1 VETSLGAEERPRVAD
16 LIPRVQL
23 RGAEVFAQ
31 HLEVALSDRYRSRL
45 FPLYGDA
52 HHEQR
57 AWIGD
62 AAPVDISA
70 ARAGQGPLAMAPAVA
85 SLKRRVR
92 AFAPHIVVAHG
103 GNPLRFAAAAG
114 LQKRAPIVYIRVAA
128 VTPDLRTPARSASV
142 RWAYGKVAAFV
153 AVSGS
158 LRDELVEVFGI
169 PASRIRVI
177 PNGRL
182 RPPVATLE
190 ARAALR
196 RSFGVGPAEVMVVWA
211 GRFVPE
217 KDPLAAVRLAER
229 LQTLAPRARLVVVGG
244 GPSDAD
250 VRAAAERSTN
260 ARLVLT
266 GIREDAPAVIAAS
279 DLLVSTSLTEG
290 APGVFVEALLAGIP
304 VVAPDM
310 GGVRDVISERTG
322 ALVPPGDEAALA
334 SAVARLVDH
343 DDLRLSAGA
352 AAREAGERFDIA
364 PVAEAYD
371 ALFTEVRARTSG

>member
-1 VETSLGAEERPRVAD
+1 VGAEERPRVAD

-52 HHEQR
+52 GYGQQ
-57 AWIGD
+57 AWIGE
-62 AAPVDISA
+62 ASPVDISP
-70 ARAGQGPLAMAPAVA
+70 ARADGGLLAMPPAVGA
-85 SLKRRVR
+85 LKRRVR
-92 AFAPHIVVAHG
+92 AFAPHVVVAHG

-114 LQKRAPIVYIRVAA
+114 LQKRAPIVYIRVSA
-128 VTPDLRTPARSASV
+128 VSPDLRTPARSRSL
-142 RWAYGKVAAFV
+142 RWAYGKVTAFV

-158 LRDELVEVFGI
+158 LRDELVEVFGV

-182 RPPVATLE
+182 RPPIPTPQ

-196 RSFGVGPAEVMVVWA
+196 RSFGIGPDEVMVVWA

-217 KDPLAAVRLAER
+217 KDPLAAVRLGER
-229 LQTLAPRARLVVVGG
+229 LATRAARARLVILGG
-244 GPSDAD
+244 GPLDAE
-250 VRAAAERSTN
+250 VRAAVERGPG
-260 ARLVLT
+260 ARLVLA

-290 APGVFVEALLAGIP
+290 APGVFVEALLAGVP
-304 VVAPDM
+304 VVAHDM

-322 ALVPPGDEAALA
+322 ALVPLGDEAGLA
-334 SAVARLVDH
+334 SAVAHLVDH
-343 DDLRLSAGA
+343 DDLRRAAGS

-364 PVAEAYD
+364 PIADAYD
-371 ALFTEVRARTSG
+371 ALFREVRAGTFR